1 MTLQRQ
7 IETPMYGVAIDDRID
22 FCRDLVGSANNP
34 SAAHREQAA
43 SLKGVVFDGLV
54 KGIETGIPNTRS
66 WLWADLDLGE
76 GVHLRARAMSLAS
89 GAIIRPPITSPSML
103 GYVDDNIKTAG
114 RIGAGAVLVSTTY
127 NPEANI
133 KFRRARQKL
142 LRRIAGQ
149 CAKLDLRLFVE
160 LMPGLALSRR
170 ANTGSG
176 APDEHVT
183 RHLVEGMR
191 QLQDANVDVA
201 GWVVEAPLDAKA
213 VAVIA
218 GQARVDD
225 RKDISVMMRVSNN
238 VRAASSRAT
247 ADLNDIR
254 TARLAAQSPG
264 IDGILVGPGAFVS
277 QLRQLNNKTLD
288 RATAVN
294 LIAAALC
301 RLWDSYEAAHRPS
314 EVLYSQGDS
323 LVR

>member
-7 IETPMYGVAIDDRID
+7 LETPMFGVAVDDRVD
-22 FCRDLVGSANNP
+22 FCRDLVGSAKNP

-43 SLKGVVFDGLV
+43 SLKSVVFDALV
-54 KGIETGIPNTRS
+54 KGIETGIPNSRS

-103 GYVDDNIKTAG
+103 GYVDDNIRTAG

-127 NPEANI
+127 NPEANE

-149 CAKLDLRLFVE
+149 CAKSDLRLFVE
-160 LMPGLALSRR
+160 LTPGLALTRRVNKGSRL
-170 ANTGSG
+170 
-176 APDEHVT
+176 PDEHIT
-183 RHLVEGMR
+183 KHLVEGIR
-191 QLQDANVDVA
+191 QLQDADVNVS
-201 GWVVEAPLDAKA
+201 GWVVEAPPDAKA

-225 RKDISVMMRVSNN
+225 RKDVSVMMRVSSS
-238 VRAASSRAT
+238 AGASSSRAT
-247 ADLNDIR
+247 AGLTDIR
-254 TARLAAQSPG
+254 IARLAAQSTG
-264 IDGILVGPGAFVS
+264 IDGIMVGPGAFVS
-277 QLRQLNNKTLD
+277 QLRQLNNQTLD

-294 LIAAALC
+294 LIAAAFC
-301 RLWDSYEAAHRPS
+301 RLWDSYEAAYRPS

-323 LVR
+323 FVR

>member
-1 MTLQRQ
+1 MTSQRQ
-7 IETPMYGVAIDDRID
+7 IETPMFGVAIDDRVD

-43 SLKGVVFDGLV
+43 SLKGVVFDALV
-54 KGIETGIPNTRS
+54 KGIETGIPNSRS

-103 GYVDDNIKTAG
+103 GYVDDNIRTAG

-127 NPEANI
+127 NPEANE

-149 CAKLDLRLFVE
+149 CAKSDLRLFVE
-160 LMPGLALSRR
+160 LTPGLALTRR
-170 ANTGSG
+170 VNKGSG
-176 APDEHVT
+176 LPDEHT
-183 RHLVEGMR
+183 TKHLVEGIR
-191 QLQDANVDVA
+191 QLQDANVNVS
-201 GWVVEAPLDAKA
+201 GWVVEAPPDAKA
-213 VAVIA
+213 IAVIA

-225 RKDISVMMRVSNN
+225 RKDVSVMMRVSSSAG
-238 VRAASSRAT
+238 AASSRAT
-247 ADLNDIR
+247 AGLTDIR
-254 TARLAAQSPG
+254 IARLAAQSTG
-264 IDGILVGPGAFVS
+264 IDGIMVGPGAFVS

-301 RLWDSYEAAHRPS
+301 RLWDSYDAAYRPS

-323 LVR
+323 FVR